1 MSEFILYPNIKK
13 TIVMNKIRY
22 NVFNYIPYTSAQ
34 ISVQFVDIDGY
45 PVETK
50 IFEINTSN
58 GFLDWGSDDKFI
70 ELWIKEQLN
79 EKRDN

>member
-13 TIVMNKIRY
+13 IITMNKVRY

-34 ISVQFVDIDGY
+34 ISVQFFDLDDL

-50 IFEINTSN
+50 IFEINQSN
-58 GFLDWGSDDKFI
+58 GFNNWGTDDKYL
-70 ELWIKEQLN
+70 ESWIKEQIKSN
-79 EKRDN
+79 